1 MAVRRLPVRLL
12 LLSCFASF
20 LLYFFYLYN
29 HKSEVRNLGF
39 DHESKETD
47 QIITPEKE
55 LVVAS
60 LVGDDISWLDE
71 PFSDWKT
78 NIYVVNDPNASLTV
92 PKNKGREAMVYL
104 TYARYR
110 LSVYQS
116 SNKVYLGTSS
126 IGTILFQTLRYLYIV
141 CATSGIMKTLCMV
154 CE

>member
-12 LLSCFASF
+12 LLSGFALF
-20 LLYFFYLYN
+20 LFYFFYLYN
-29 HKSEVRNLGF
+29 HKSEIRNLGV
-39 DHESKETD
+39 DHESKKTD
-47 QIITPEKE
+47 QTITLEKE

-92 PKNKGREAMVYL
+92 PKNKGREAMAYL

-110 LSVYQS
+110 LFVYPS
-116 SNKVYLGTSS
+116 SNNVYLGTSS
-126 IGTILFQTLRYLYIV
+126 IDTTLF
-141 CATSGIMKTLCMV
+141 
-154 CE
+154 

>member
-1 MAVRRLPVRLL
+1 MTVRRLPVRLL
-12 LLSCFASF
+12 LLSGFALF
-20 LLYFFYLYN
+20 FLYFFYLYN
-29 HKSEVRNLGF
+29 HKSEIRNSGF
-39 DHESKETD
+39 DHESKKTD
-47 QIITPEKE
+47 QTIPDKE

-60 LVGDDISWLDE
+60 LVGDDTSWLDE

-110 LSVYQS
+110 LSVYPS

-126 IGTILFQTLRYLYIV
+126 IDTILFQTLPYLYIV

>member
-1 MAVRRLPVRLL
+1 MTIRRLPVRLL
-12 LLSCFASF
+12 LLSGFASF

-29 HKSEVRNLGF
+29 HKSEIRNLGF
-39 DHESKETD
+39 DHESKKTN
-47 QIITPEKE
+47 QTITPEKE

-92 PKNKGREAMVYL
+92 PKNKGREAMAYL
-104 TYARYR
+104 TYARHR
-110 LSVYQS
+110 LSVYPS
-116 SNKVYLGTSS
+116 SNTIYLGTSS
-126 IGTILFQTLRYLYIV
+126 IDTILFQMLPYLYIV

>member
-12 LLSCFASF
+12 LLSGFALF
-20 LLYFFYLYN
+20 LLYFYLYN
-29 HKSEVRNLGF
+29 HKSEIRNLGV
-39 DHESKETD
+39 DHESKKTD
-47 QIITPEKE
+47 QTITLEKE

-71 PFSDWKT
+71 LFSDWKT
-78 NIYVVNDPNASLTV
+78 NIYVVNDPNAPLTV
-92 PKNKGREAMVYL
+92 PKNKGREAMAYL
-104 TYARYR
+104 TYAQYR
-110 LSVYQS
+110 LSVYPS

-126 IGTILFQTLRYLYIV
+126 IDTILFQTLPYLYIV

>member
-1 MAVRRLPVRLL
+1 MTVRRLPVRLL
-12 LLSCFASF
+12 LLSGFALF
-20 LLYFFYLYN
+20 FLYFFYLYN
-29 HKSEVRNLGF
+29 HKSEIRNSGF
-39 DHESKETD
+39 DHESKKTD
-47 QIITPEKE
+47 QTIPDGE

-60 LVGDDISWLDE
+60 LVGDDTSWLDE

-78 NIYVVNDPNASLTV
+78 NIYVVNDPNAFLTV

-110 LSVYQS
+110 LSVYPS

-126 IGTILFQTLRYLYIV
+126 IDTILFQTLPYLYIV